1 MTYMPQI
8 ISAESKI
15 HSDNS
20 GLGLE
25 VHFPTPGQIMR
36 QRMTRH
42 KGFLFGGSVLL
53 LVLLMAVLAPFIAPH
68 DPYHQE
74 LSQRLIPPIWSE
86 NGTWEHPLGT
96 DNLGRDYFSRVVY
109 GCRISL
115 LIGFSC
121 VLIAVVIGA
130 GLGLAAGYFGG
141 RVDMAV
147 SFIIMVRLSLP
158 AVMVAVAVVA
168 LIGGSMQI
176 VIVTL
181 GCLIWDR
188 FAVVLRATT
197 QQIRSMDYIPAAQ
210 AAGCSTFWIVSR
222 EIMPNLLNNLVVVA
236 TLEVGRAILLEA
248 ALSFLGM
255 GVQPPT
261 PSWGLMISEGREFM
275 LFDPYLITIP
285 GAALFILL
293 LGMNL
298 LGDGLRDVTAPEG
311 KS

>member
-1 MTYMPQI
+1 MPKI
-8 ISAESKI
+8 NSTDSVIDSA
-15 HSDNS
+15 DA

-25 VHFPTPGQIMR
+25 VVFPTPGQIMR
-36 QRMTRH
+36 RRMTRH
-42 KGFLFGGSVLL
+42 KGFLFGGGV
-53 LVLLMAVLAPFIAPH
+53 LVLVILLAILAPVISPH

-74 LSQRLIPPIWSE
+74 LTQRLIPPIWNE
-86 NGTWEHPLGT
+86 NGSWEHPLGT
-96 DNLGRDYFSRVVY
+96 DNLGRDYLSRVVY

-115 LIGFSC
+115 LIGFAC
-121 VLIAVVIGA
+121 VAIAVVIGA
-130 GLGLAAGYFGG
+130 GLGLGAGYFGG
-141 RVDMAV
+141 RVDMVV
-147 SFIIMVRLSLP
+147 SFIITVRLAMP
-158 AVMVAVAVVA
+158 AVLVAVAVVA

-176 VIVTL
+176 VVLTL

-210 AAGCSTFWIVSR
+210 AAGCSTFWIISR

-261 PSWGLMISEGREFM
+261 PSWGLMISEGKEFM

-285 GAALFILL
+285 GAALFILV

-311 KS
+311 KA